1 MIPALA
7 AILLCQLAGEA
18 LARGVGLPVPGPVIG
33 MALMLVLLVARD
45 LWIDRLPGRAGRG
58 AAIEST
64 GRGLLSHLSLLFVP
78 AGVGVIQNLQVFG
91 DYGAALAVAL
101 LISTALA
108 MIATVYTFLIVAR
121 WIGSEP
127 DPAGSDP

>member
-18 LARGVGLPVPGPVIG
+18 LARGIGLPVPGPVIG

-45 LWIDRLPGRAGRG
+45 LWIDRLPGREGRG
-58 AAIEST
+58 SVLEAT

-78 AGVGVIQNLQVFG
+78 AGVGVIQNLRVLG
-91 DYGAALAVAL
+91 DYGAALAAAL
-101 LISTALA
+101 LVSTALA
-108 MIATVYTFLIVAR
+108 MIATVFTFLFVAR
-121 WIGSEP
+121 WIGSVP
-127 DPAGSDP
+127 DSDGADP